1 MKKITILALSCF
13 LSVLVAAA
21 ALAET
26 QYVNDLMEVT
36 LRSGP
41 GLDYRIKKMLP
52 SGQELEVL
60 DTEKKWA
67 NVRVPDGTTGWV
79 FSKYVSP
86 QKPDSLAVKEMREE
100 IQPLRRKVESLTEEN
115 QRLIKRNQELSSSLE
130 KTRAELEQAKN
141 DYAALQ
147 EESKDYLKL
156 REQHEAMKKELE
168 EKNQRIQTLEKQ
180 VSNAFM
186 SAGLKW
192 FLAGAGVLILGMILG
207 RTAAGKKKRPGLR

>member
-41 GLDYRIKKMLP
+41 GQDYRIKKMLK

-60 DTEKKWA
+60 DTEEKWS

-100 IQPLRRKVESLTEEN
+100 IQPLRRKVQSLTEEN
-115 QRLIKRNQELSSSLE
+115 QRLIKRNQELSNSLE
-130 KTRAELEQAKN
+130 KTRAERDQAKS

-207 RTAAGKKKRPGLR
+207 RTAAGKKKRTGLR